1 MKRALISL
9 SALSIAALPA
19 LAETKDFPVGS
30 FSSIDVKG
38 GIKVLYETGA
48 ETTVIVEQAEGD
60 FSDISI
66 ETDDGELQIGRE
78 SLGFLK
84 SLRANLHVD
93 LVEGN
98 LRVKVNGK
106 RKPSYTVIVTSPSIS
121 ELDVAQS
128 SILEASGIDAGEI
141 ELDASSSA
149 KLIVSGRAAS
159 ADMDASSS
167 SSIDASDFIVGAITI
182 EATSSADVIAHAVTN
197 SRARIDASSSSDV
210 KLVLE
215 STADI
220 DVDAS
225 SSTDI
230 VLTGTCDE
238 ITVDASSSADV
249 EAKDLLC
256 KSAEIDASSSA
267 DVSVSVTEALEAKA
281 SSGAD
286 INVHGA
292 PTQVDITESSGG
304 DISIKS

>member
-9 SALSIAALPA
+9 SALSIATLPA
-19 LAETKDFPVGS
+19 LAETQDFQVDS
-30 FSSIDVKG
+30 FSSIDVNG
-38 GIKVLYETGA
+38 GIKVLYEPGA
-48 ETTVIVEQAEGD
+48 ETSVIVEQAEGD

-66 ETDDGELQIGRE
+66 ESDDGELQISRE

-84 SLRANLHVD
+84 SLRANLNVD
-93 LVEGN
+93 LVDGD

-141 ELDASSSA
+141 ELDSSSSG

-167 SSIDASDFIVGAITI
+167 SSIDASDFIAGAISI
-182 EATSSADVIAHAVTN
+182 EATSSADVIAHAVTD

-210 KLVLE
+210 RLVLE
-215 STADI
+215 STADV

-225 SSTDI
+225 SSTDV
-230 VLTGTCDE
+230 VLSGTCDE

-256 KSAEIDASSSA
+256 NSAEIEASSSA

-286 INVHGA
+286 INVYGA
-292 PTQVDITESSGG
+292 PTQVDINESSGG